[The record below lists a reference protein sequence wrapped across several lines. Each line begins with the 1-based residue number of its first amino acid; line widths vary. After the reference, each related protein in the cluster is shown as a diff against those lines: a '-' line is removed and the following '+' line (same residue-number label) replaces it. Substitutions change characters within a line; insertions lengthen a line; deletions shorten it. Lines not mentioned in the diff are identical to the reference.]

1 MNVRLLLFAGLCFY
15 FTNCEKEPTTTTP
28 PPDNQSVDLSNLKA
42 GQKSIYERYTT
53 VCDALGTEFKR
64 TGDILHLE
72 VLAEEG
78 QLYFKESLTPESPL
92 VIDGTITE
100 PYTHKVNSEEE
111 YILIPERAGSLLFYF
126 YANDTIGLNPNHDVT
141 LKQEDCRLVLGEEPF
156 IGNDIGWLE
165 QFEVGDVEQKNK
177 TVISCEPF
185 EDLDAYLFYD
195 SKELF
200 VSHVVTFGWAGNS
213 VNGWVLKED

>member
-1 MNVRLLLFAGLCFY
+1 MNVRLLLFAGLCLY
-15 FTNCEKEPTTTTP
+15 FTNCEKEPATTTP
-28 PPDNQSVDLSNLKA
+28 PPDSQSVDFSNLKA
-42 GQKSIYERYTT
+42 GQKSVYERYTT
-53 VCDALGTEFKR
+53 VCGALGTEFKR
-64 TGDILHLE
+64 TGDILNLE
-72 VLAEEG
+72 VLEEEG

-100 PYTHKVNSEEE
+100 PYTHEVSSKEA
-111 YILIPERAGSLLFYF
+111 YMLIPERAGSLLFYF

-165 QFEVGDVEQKNK
+165 QFEVGDVEQKDK

-195 SKELF
+195 SKQLY